1 MVYYSGLMFKTLIN
15 LLMRYFNL
23 IFFLTF
29 IFLTACTVKNPIDF
43 FEAKI
48 YKLDVQQGNVINAE
62 MLMSL
67 KPGMTRTQVKYILGS
82 PLIQDAFHRN
92 RWDYIYQ
99 MVKNDKLIEQ
109 RHVMVLFED
118 DELVDVKGDIIQSN
132 DILIGAETEKQSKVI
147 TLSEADYEEQKKDKN
162 SLLSRLKFWE
172 DEADQKTEEST
183 IKISKEEL
191 EEEKKDSKSLLS
203 RLKFWESE
211 NEDRLVK
218 DIQVEKESKAVVIEE
233 RSVDVIQEEEKL
245 LSKEESEK
253 IISEQDAIDKA
264 INSKEEKYVIDETQS
279 MSKSVKEDII
289 KSLPDESDPKYFE
302 LLLEKIGF

>member
-1 MVYYSGLMFKTLIN
+1 
-15 LLMRYFNL
+15 MRYRHL

-29 IFLTACTVKNPIDF
+29 IFLTACSVKSPIDY

-48 YKLDVQQGNVINAE
+48 YKLDVQQGNIITAE
-62 MLMSL
+62 MLMGL
-67 KPGMTRTQVKYILGS
+67 KPGMTKAQVKYVLGT
-82 PLIQDAFHRN
+82 PLIQDSFHEN
-92 RWDYIYQ
+92 RWDYIYK
-99 MVKNDKLIEQ
+99 MIKDDRLIEE
-109 RHVMVLFED
+109 RHVVVRFAD

-132 DILIGAETEKQSKVI
+132 DILIGAETERQSKVI
-147 TLSEADYEEQKKDKN
+147 TLSEADYAEQKKDKN

-172 DEADQKTEEST
+172 DETDQKTEEAT

-211 NEDRLVK
+211 TEAAMTK
-218 DIQVEKESKAVVIEE
+218 DMPVEKESKAIPIEE
-233 RSVDVIQEEEKL
+233 KSVDVMQAEEKL
-245 LSKEESEK
+245 LSQEKPEK
-253 IISEQDAIDKA
+253 IISEQDSADA
-264 INSKEEKYVIDETQS
+264 VNSKEEKFAIDETQS
-279 MSKSVKEDII
+279 MSSSVKDDII

>member
-1 MVYYSGLMFKTLIN
+1 
-15 LLMRYFNL
+15 MRYRHL
-23 IFFLTF
+23 IFFLAF
-29 IFLTACTVKNPIDF
+29 IFLTACSAKSPIDY

-48 YKLDVQQGNVINAE
+48 YKLDVQQGNIITAE
-62 MLMSL
+62 MLMGL
-67 KPGMTRTQVKYILGS
+67 KPGMTRAQVKYVLGT
-82 PLIQDAFHRN
+82 PLIQDSFHEN
-92 RWDYIYQ
+92 RWDYIYK
-99 MVKNDKLIEQ
+99 MIKDDRLIEE
-109 RHVMVLFED
+109 RHVVVRFED

-162 SLLSRLKFWE
+162 SILSRLKFWE

-211 NEDRLVK
+211 TEDGLIK
-218 DIQVEKESKAVVIEE
+218 DMQVEKESKAVAIEE
-233 RSVDVIQEEEKL
+233 KSVDVIQEEENL
-245 LSKEESEK
+245 LTKEEPEK
-253 IISEQDAIDKA
+253 IISEQDDIDVV
-264 INSKEEKYVIDETQS
+264 NSKEEKYAIDETQS
-279 MSKSVKEDII
+279 MSSSVKDDII

>member
-1 MVYYSGLMFKTLIN
+1 
-15 LLMRYFNL
+15 MRYRHL

-29 IFLTACTVKNPIDF
+29 VFLTACSVKSPIDY

-48 YKLDVQQGNVINAE
+48 YKLDVQQGNIITAE
-62 MLMSL
+62 MLMGL
-67 KPGMTRTQVKYILGS
+67 KPGMTRAQVKYVLGT
-82 PLIQDAFHRN
+82 PLIQDSFHEN
-92 RWDYIYQ
+92 RWDYIYK
-99 MVKNDKLIEQ
+99 MIKDDRLIEE
-109 RHVMVLFED
+109 RHVVVRFAD

-132 DILIGAETEKQSKVI
+132 DILIGAETERQYKVI
-147 TLSEADYEEQKKDKN
+147 TLSEADYAEQKKDKN

-172 DEADQKTEEST
+172 DEADQKTEEAT

-211 NEDRLVK
+211 TETAMTK
-218 DIQVEKESKAVVIEE
+218 DMPVEKESKVIPIEE
-233 RSVDVIQEEEKL
+233 KSVDLMQAEEKL
-245 LSKEESEK
+245 LSQEKPEK
-253 IISEQDAIDKA
+253 IISEQDSADA
-264 INSKEEKYVIDETQS
+264 VNSKEEKFAIDETQS
-279 MSKSVKEDII
+279 MSSSVKDDII

>member
-1 MVYYSGLMFKTLIN
+1 
-15 LLMRYFNL
+15 MRYRHL

-29 IFLTACTVKNPIDF
+29 IFLTACSVKSPIDY

-48 YKLDVQQGNVINAE
+48 YKLDVQQGNIITAE
-62 MLMSL
+62 MLMGL
-67 KPGMTRTQVKYILGS
+67 KPGMTRAQVKYVLGT
-82 PLIQDAFHRN
+82 PLIQDSFHEN
-92 RWDYIYQ
+92 RWDYIYK
-99 MVKNDKLIEQ
+99 MIKDDRLIEE
-109 RHVMVLFED
+109 RHVVVRFAD

-132 DILIGAETEKQSKVI
+132 DILIGAETERQSKVI
-147 TLSEADYEEQKKDKN
+147 TLSEADYAEQKKDKN

-172 DEADQKTEEST
+172 DETDQKTEEAT

-211 NEDRLVK
+211 TETAMTK
-218 DIQVEKESKAVVIEE
+218 DMPVEKESTAIPIEE
-233 RSVDVIQEEEKL
+233 KSVDVMQAEEKL
-245 LSKEESEK
+245 LSQEKPEK
-253 IISEQDAIDKA
+253 IISEQDSADA
-264 INSKEEKYVIDETQS
+264 VNSKEEKFAIDETQS
-279 MSKSVKEDII
+279 MSSSVKDDII

>member
-1 MVYYSGLMFKTLIN
+1 
-15 LLMRYFNL
+15 MRYRHL

-29 IFLTACTVKNPIDF
+29 IFLTACSVKSPIDY

-48 YKLDVQQGNVINAE
+48 YKLDVQQGNIITAE
-62 MLMSL
+62 MLMGL
-67 KPGMTRTQVKYILGS
+67 KPGMTRAQVKYVLGT
-82 PLIQDAFHRN
+82 PLIQDSFHEN
-92 RWDYIYQ
+92 RWDYIYK
-99 MVKNDKLIEQ
+99 MIKDDRLIEE
-109 RHVMVLFED
+109 RHVVVRFAD

-132 DILIGAETEKQSKVI
+132 DILIGAETERQSKVI
-147 TLSEADYEEQKKDKN
+147 TLSEADYAEQKKDKN

-172 DEADQKTEEST
+172 DETDQKIEEAT

-211 NEDRLVK
+211 TETAMTK
-218 DIQVEKESKAVVIEE
+218 DMPVEKESKAIPIEE
-233 RSVDVIQEEEKL
+233 KSVDVMQAEEKL
-245 LSKEESEK
+245 LSQEKPEK
-253 IISEQDAIDKA
+253 IISEQDSADA
-264 INSKEEKYVIDETQS
+264 VNSKEEKFAIDETQS
-279 MSKSVKEDII
+279 MSSSVKDDII

>member
-1 MVYYSGLMFKTLIN
+1 
-15 LLMRYFNL
+15 MRYRHL

-29 IFLTACTVKNPIDF
+29 IFLTACSVKSPIDY

-48 YKLDVQQGNVINAE
+48 YKLDVQQGNIITAE
-62 MLMSL
+62 MLMGL
-67 KPGMTRTQVKYILGS
+67 KPGMTRAQVKYVLGT
-82 PLIQDAFHRN
+82 PLIQDSFHEN
-92 RWDYIYQ
+92 RWDYIYK
-99 MVKNDKLIEQ
+99 MIKDDRLIEE
-109 RHVMVLFED
+109 RHVVVRFAD

-147 TLSEADYEEQKKDKN
+147 TLSEADYAEQKKDKN

-172 DEADQKTEEST
+172 DETDQKTEEAT

-203 RLKFWESE
+203 RLKFWESDTE
-211 NEDRLVK
+211 TAMTK
-218 DIQVEKESKAVVIEE
+218 DMPVEKESKAIPIEE
-233 RSVDVIQEEEKL
+233 KSVDVMQAEEKL
-245 LSKEESEK
+245 LSQEKPEK
-253 IISEQDAIDKA
+253 IISEQDSADA
-264 INSKEEKYVIDETQS
+264 VNSKEEKFAIDETQS
-279 MSKSVKEDII
+279 MSSSVKDDII

>member
-1 MVYYSGLMFKTLIN
+1 
-15 LLMRYFNL
+15 MRYRHL

-29 IFLTACTVKNPIDF
+29 IFLTACSVKSPIDY

-48 YKLDVQQGNVINAE
+48 YKLDVQQGNIITAE
-62 MLMSL
+62 MLMGL
-67 KPGMTRTQVKYILGS
+67 KPGMTRAQVKYVLGT
-82 PLIQDAFHRN
+82 PLIQDSFHEN
-92 RWDYIYQ
+92 RWDYIYK
-99 MVKNDKLIEQ
+99 MIKDDRLIEE
-109 RHVMVLFED
+109 RHVVVRFAD

-132 DILIGAETEKQSKVI
+132 DILIGAETERQSKVI
-147 TLSEADYEEQKKDKN
+147 TLSEADYAEQKKDKN

-172 DEADQKTEEST
+172 DETDQKTEEAT

-211 NEDRLVK
+211 TETAMTK
-218 DIQVEKESKAVVIEE
+218 DMPVEKESKAIPIEE
-233 RSVDVIQEEEKL
+233 KSVDVMQAEDKL
-245 LSKEESEK
+245 LSQEKPEK
-253 IISEQDAIDKA
+253 ILSEQDSADA
-264 INSKEEKYVIDETQS
+264 VNSKEEKFAIDETQS
-279 MSKSVKEDII
+279 MSSSVKDDII

>member
-1 MVYYSGLMFKTLIN
+1 
-15 LLMRYFNL
+15 MRYRHL

-29 IFLTACTVKNPIDF
+29 IFLTACSVKSPIDY

-48 YKLDVQQGNVINAE
+48 YKLDVQQGNIITAE
-62 MLMSL
+62 MLMGL
-67 KPGMTRTQVKYILGS
+67 KPGMTRAQVKYVLGT
-82 PLIQDAFHRN
+82 PLIQDSFHEN
-92 RWDYIYQ
+92 RWDYIYK
-99 MVKNDKLIEQ
+99 MIKDDRLIEE
-109 RHVMVLFED
+109 RHVVVRFAD

-132 DILIGAETEKQSKVI
+132 DILIGAETERQSKVI
-147 TLSEADYEEQKKDKN
+147 TLSEADYAEQKKDKN

-172 DEADQKTEEST
+172 DETDQKTEEAT

-211 NEDRLVK
+211 TETAMTK
-218 DIQVEKESKAVVIEE
+218 DMPVEKESKVIPIEE
-233 RSVDVIQEEEKL
+233 KSVDEMQAEEKL
-245 LSKEESEK
+245 LSQEKPEK
-253 IISEQDAIDKA
+253 IISEQDSADA
-264 INSKEEKYVIDETQS
+264 VNSKEEKFAIDETQS
-279 MSKSVKEDII
+279 MSSSVKDDII